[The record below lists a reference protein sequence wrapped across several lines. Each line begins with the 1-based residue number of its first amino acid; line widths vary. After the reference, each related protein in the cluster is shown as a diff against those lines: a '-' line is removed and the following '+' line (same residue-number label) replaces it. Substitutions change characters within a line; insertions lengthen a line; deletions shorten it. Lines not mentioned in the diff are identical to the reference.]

1 MKVGDLVRAK
11 ERHLY
16 GARLGIIVRLLG
28 DWHGIP
34 GQVVRW
40 SDGHTMRVN
49 FPLEVISEAHI

>member
-16 GARLGIIVRLLG
+16 GARLGIIIHLLG
-28 DWHGIP
+28 DRRGIR

>member
-28 DWHGIP
+28 DWHP
-34 GQVVRW
+34 AKVVRW
-40 SDGHTMRVN
+40 SDGHTMRTN
-49 FPLEVISEAHI
+49 FPLEVVSESR

>member
-16 GARLGIIVRLLG
+16 GARLGIIVRLWGTAVLAKE
-28 DWHGIP
+28 
-34 GQVVRW
+34 VRW

-49 FPLEVISEAHI
+49 FPLEVVSESR

>member
-1 MKVGDLVRAK
+1 VKVGDLVRAK

-16 GARLGIIVRLLG
+16 GARLGIIVRLWGTAVLAKE
-28 DWHGIP
+28 
-34 GQVVRW
+34 VRW

>member
-16 GARLGIIVRLLG
+16 GARLGIIVRLFGRLA
-28 DWHGIP
+28 P
-34 GQVVRW
+34 SAKVVRW

-49 FPLEVISEAHI
+49 FPLEVVSESR